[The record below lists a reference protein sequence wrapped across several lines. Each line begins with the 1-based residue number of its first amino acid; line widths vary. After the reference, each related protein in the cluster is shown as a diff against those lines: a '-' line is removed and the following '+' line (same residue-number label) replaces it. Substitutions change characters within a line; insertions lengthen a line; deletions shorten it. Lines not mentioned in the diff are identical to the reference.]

1 MAALNPEREI
11 NFSQVKFLLLDDH
24 AAGSKILI
32 QIVRGLGASKFV
44 HCTSIA
50 EAQKCVEQNEL
61 HLVLINA
68 NLKDAGIY
76 DFISWLR
83 RYDQPP
89 NCFASV
95 VLIAG
100 HTPRS
105 TVERA
110 RDSGANIILAKPVS
124 PVSVLERLI
133 WTARDKRNYVK
144 SETYVGPDR
153 RWHDLGPP
161 LGMAGRRLKDRVP
174 GDGAEAED
182 SAAAPRL
189 N

>member
-11 NFSQVKFLLLDDH
+11 NFSQVKLLLLDDH
-24 AAGSKILI
+24 AAGAKILI
-32 QIVRGLGASKFV
+32 QIVRGFGASKFV
-44 HCTSIA
+44 HCTSIT

-76 DFISWLR
+76 DFINWLR
-83 RYDQPP
+83 RYHQPP
-89 NCFASV
+89 NCYASI

-124 PVSVLERLI
+124 PMSVLERLV
-133 WTARDKRNYVK
+133 WTARDKRDYVK
-144 SETYVGPDR
+144 SDTYVGPDR
-153 RWHDLGPP
+153 RFHDLGPL
-161 LGMAGRRLKDRVP
+161 LGLAGRRLEDRMP
-174 GDGAEAED
+174 GPDGGDLVDPAM
-182 SAAAPRL
+182 PRI